1 MAEVEPTRYKG
12 VPLRA
17 ENQVDFYRDFAPAV
31 REYGLENAVK
41 AVIDISEGYG
51 VYEDLRKNA
60 GQNDLEII
68 QRYVDLPKIDLPIQ
82 SIRQEGIA
90 EDDVVNIFLEDLGL
104 NKKTDLLDKG
114 IDPKE
119 FLQAFVKGRTLTDM
133 EAIKEGGIR
142 GAIVGTPAV
151 AGMTIGATLGAPFFP
166 PVGSIVAGGIGLI
179 GGAVA
184 GTEIEEAVM
193 PTEPILN
200 DRGRAI
206 LEGSKVITEGVT
218 GMGAPKAFLKV
229 GEKALESQAGFL
241 NTLGDSIRLRSFN
254 QRMNPVFQPGVMP
267 DNARYLLDSDPVLF
281 KFLQTYKRNPILF
294 QGAEAMGVMG
304 AGLGA
309 GLAED
314 VDPGSVGTRV
324 AMEAGFG
331 AAASFVNP
339 FRVIPYFFTAKDA
352 IAEDGAELVSN
363 FGEDAVKQ
371 RVGFALNEFL
381 TLRGEDP
388 KELIEKL
395 RSPEFSELLSRAGEE
410 YQGTIR
416 PLLEAQNLPAP
427 NSRAITNSSTLELIE
442 GRLRSLNGRFGADI
456 QNQLDS
462 QVENISSLIDA
473 LRFTGGKNA
482 IRQATQLRQRHFEDL
497 VSQRLQHA
505 LAKSELATS
514 RIDPNDV
521 EAKNRASKVINDVI
535 ESAFKDVRRQEDVL
549 YRAVPKT
556 ISVGYDNFVTTVE
569 REIDKLTPEL
579 VEELFPK
586 PVRARYKIFGDMM
599 EQAELDAQIAADRA
613 TLDQVIAF
621 SPDQA
626 DQFQQEFDKLVARR
640 EALGEA
646 IEPPTYEQ
654 MDNFRGFLLEEARNA
669 RSNNPKPGAS
679 RLYSNLA
686 EGIRQDMTDLE
697 ALRELNGTAIAD
709 DALAAVDQAKA
720 YGKAMRDVF
729 RRAFPQEV
737 FRQKASGEDAIDPT
751 LLYQRIIQGTD
762 DATRLKMNQIDESVQ
777 FLVNDL
783 TRGGL
788 AGDPTEEL
796 VASARSGMLQ
806 DSYDT
811 IMRAVVNNPTIINP
825 ETGAVN
831 TRQLAAFLE
840 RNEQTLD
847 RLPQLRADLQN
858 AGTRQTLLNQ
868 ARAQEKSNYGINKA
882 YVTRLIGNL
891 TGEKPVDAIN
901 QILGSNSPTRGITN
915 LVRQLRR
922 AAEKA
927 EKGEAVDQAGRRVT
941 ITVDQ
946 VDAELRDAVF
956 EAANQFATSA
966 KDSITDVA
974 NFQRMNTFFFNP
986 RGKEAPLIDSLV
998 KSGLFTMG
1006 ERVRLKKLLTA
1017 GEGAQKK
1024 ISSPSFDPIE
1034 DIESGGDVLTNLLVR
1049 ATGAG
1054 AGTKLAKILPGNA
1067 NLIAASGGSQAA
1079 LKLLDAIPTTSTNK
1093 VLMDAIKDPEYLAL
1107 LLEKGTLNDSMR
1119 QGAGSKAAQFAKK
1132 VANVRRLNVYI
1143 KNTFGITAG
1152 QQLGADE
1159 LTEEESRSL
1168 QEFQETPFGTF
1179 GPTQPRLGRPDSR
1192 AIMPRRRPSPTPA
1205 PPPAPPVPP
1214 PAQAAATPPTVDRQR
1229 YAALYPNDP
1238 ISALIDVQGIGALPQ
1253 APRV

>member
-1 MAEVEPTRYKG
+1 M
-12 VPLRA
+12 
-17 ENQVDFYRDFAPAV
+17 
-31 REYGLENAVK
+31 
-41 AVIDISEGYG
+41 
-51 VYEDLRKNA
+51 
-60 GQNDLEII
+60 EI
-68 QRYVDLPKIDLPIQ
+68 
-82 SIRQEGIA
+82 
-90 EDDVVNIFLEDLGL
+90 
-104 NKKTDLLDKG
+104 
-114 IDPKE
+114 
-119 FLQAFVKGRTLTDM
+119 
-133 EAIKEGGIR
+133 
-142 GAIVGTPAV
+142 
-151 AGMTIGATLGAPFFP
+151 
-166 PVGSIVAGGIGLI
+166 
-179 GGAVA
+179 
-184 GTEIEEAVM
+184 
-193 PTEPILN
+193 
-200 DRGRAI
+200 
-206 LEGSKVITEGVT
+206 
-218 GMGAPKAFLKV
+218 
-229 GEKALESQAGFL
+229 
-241 NTLGDSIRLRSFN
+241 
-254 QRMNPVFQPGVMP
+254 
-267 DNARYLLDSDPVLF
+267 
-281 KFLQTYKRNPILF
+281 
-294 QGAEAMGVMG
+294 
-304 AGLGA
+304 
-309 GLAED
+309 
-314 VDPGSVGTRV
+314 
-324 AMEAGFG
+324 
-331 AAASFVNP
+331 
-339 FRVIPYFFTAKDA
+339 
-352 IAEDGAELVSN
+352 
-363 FGEDAVKQ
+363 
-371 RVGFALNEFL
+371 
-381 TLRGEDP
+381 
-388 KELIEKL
+388 
-395 RSPEFSELLSRAGEE
+395 
-410 YQGTIR
+410 
-416 PLLEAQNLPAP
+416 
-427 NSRAITNSSTLELIE
+427 
-442 GRLRSLNGRFGADI
+442 
-456 QNQLDS
+456 
-462 QVENISSLIDA
+462 
-473 LRFTGGKNA
+473 
-482 IRQATQLRQRHFEDL
+482 
-497 VSQRLQHA
+497 
-505 LAKSELATS
+505 
-514 RIDPNDV
+514 
-521 EAKNRASKVINDVI
+521 
-535 ESAFKDVRRQEDVL
+535 
-549 YRAVPKT
+549 
-556 ISVGYDNFVTTVE
+556 
-569 REIDKLTPEL
+569 
-579 VEELFPK
+579 
-586 PVRARYKIFGDMM
+586 
-599 EQAELDAQIAADRA
+599 AELDQQITA
-613 TLDQVIAF
+613 LQQVDPSAF
-621 SPDQA
+621 SPAQA
-626 DQFQQEFDKLVARR
+626 EQYMSNLEKLQARR
-640 EALGEA
+640 DFLGE

-709 DALAAVDQAKA
+709 DALAAVDQVKA

-751 LLYQRIIQGTD
+751 LLYQRIVQGTD

-974 NFQRMNTFFFNP
+974 NFQRMNTFFFSP

-1093 VLMDAIKDPEYLAL
+1093 VLMDAIKNPEYLAS
-1107 LLEKGTLNDSMR
+1107 LLEQGTLNDSMR

-1152 QQLGADE
+1152 QQLGADD
-1159 LTEEESRSL
+1159 LTAEEQRSL

-1205 PPPAPPVPP
+1205 PPPAPPLAP
-1214 PAQAAATPPTVDRQR
+1214 PAQAALGSPSLDRQR

-1238 ISALIDVQGIGALPQ
+1238 VSALIDVQGIGALPQ